1 VRKGESIAP
10 KVIAGDGYLPL
21 AAEIYFTAVYFTA
34 IYFTAIYFTEIH
46 SIGGHKMSVAG

>member
-1 VRKGESIAP
+1 MRKGESIAP

-21 AAEIYFTAVYFTA
+21 AAEIYFTA
-34 IYFTAIYFTEIH
+34 IYFTAIHFTEIH

>member
-21 AAEIYFTAVYFTA
+21 AAEIYFTA
-34 IYFTAIYFTEIH
+34 IYFTAIHFTEIH